1 MPVSVYDVARVFTES
16 LDKPETAGKVFEV
29 GGPQTLTLNAIDR
42 EIAAAIG
49 KPRKPLV
56 HFPLWWGRFLAGR
69 FEWLARKG
77 WIADPPLTR
86 DQLRSL
92 ERDNTADISE
102 TVAVFGGPWRE
113 FRPGIREY
121 LSGAKKHDPRFGFGA
136 RRTSSRSRSC
146 ASNKRRE
153 GNPSRRH
160 CRADRVR
167 CPQTPAE

>member
-1 MPVSVYDVARVFTES
+1 MVTGVQTCALPISRVFSES
-16 LDKPETAGKVFEV
+16 LDKPETAGRVFEV

-77 WIADPPLTR
+77 VLESPPLTR

-92 ERDNTADISE
+92 ERDNTADIAE

-136 RRTSSRSRSC
+136 
-146 ASNKRRE
+146 E
-153 GNPSRRH
+153 
-160 CRADRVR
+160 ADLEPVKVLRI
-167 CPQTPAE
+167 Q